1 MTVTRIKTGGRKAGT
16 PNRNSSD
23 IRALA
28 LTHSSAAVEV
38 LASLMATST
47 NDAVRLSA
55 ARELLDRSC
64 GKAVDH
70 AKIRIFETYDAA
82 PALDPSWDPF
92 A

>member
-1 MTVTRIKTGGRKAGT
+1 MTVTRMKTGGRKAGT
-16 PNRNSSD
+16 PNKNSSD

-28 LTHSSAAVEV
+28 LTHSIAAVEV
-38 LASLMATST
+38 LASLMTTSN

-55 ARELLDRSC
+55 AKELLDRSC

-70 AKIRIFETYDAA
+70 GKVRMFEACDAA
-82 PALDPSWDPF
+82 PFLDPAWDPF